1 LAALKRDDEDILTL
15 SENPAENKALGEIEW
30 GTESFDLIVKHLFNF
45 LTKGHQAFAKMLADE
60 ISNFYMNDIENDV
73 RILFSKSI
81 LEAE

>member
-45 LTKGHQAFAKMLADE
+45 LTKGHQAFAKM
-60 ISNFYMNDIENDV
+60 
-73 RILFSKSI
+73 
-81 LEAE
+81 